1 MIELPRVNP
10 VGVSEVPDDFVR
22 RPRRFS
28 AAFRLVAA
36 LVAIVFTTVV
46 IGTGVA
52 SLAAWCLTS
61 DAGSPFPF
69 R

>member
-10 VGVSEVPDDFVR
+10 VGVTEVPEDFVR
-22 RPRRFS
+22 TPRRHS
-28 AAFRLVAA
+28 LAVRALASILV
-36 LVAIVFTTVV
+36 VVFTAVV
-46 IGTGVA
+46 LGTGVA
-52 SLAAWCLTS
+52 SLASWCLTS